1 MGYATILFCI
11 NRGVHVVSK
20 REYINGFEGKRG
32 TKEQKSLEIAL
43 CGGFTLIEL
52 LVVVI
57 IIGILVAIALPQ
69 YNKAVFNSR
78 AAKALVHVRAFDQS
92 QADFYLTHGYY
103 ANQWNN
109 LLIKSRS
116 SCPAGS
122 TFCQWTVA
130 KGLMFEI
137 KIAGGR
143 STGNY
148 YRWYCMAK
156 DGSSLAEQFCS
167 QRGSYSHTNSGYKY
181 YRAKY
186 VSPKEIYYYHAP
198 IHFG

>member
-1 MGYATILFCI
+1 M
-11 NRGVHVVSK
+11 
-20 REYINGFEGKRG
+20 
-32 TKEQKSLEIAL
+32 AL
-43 CGGFTLIEL
+43 YDGFTLIEL

-57 IIGILVAIALPQ
+57 IIGILAAIALPQ

-137 KIAGGR
+137 QIAGGR